1 MLKSK
6 VKALGP
12 YSVATHYNHHIYV
25 SGLLGIDIQTTELV
39 SDDVEQ
45 QTRKAMENFKMLLT

>member
-1 MLKSK
+1 MLNSK

-12 YSVATHYNHHIYV
+12 YSVATVYKHHMYV